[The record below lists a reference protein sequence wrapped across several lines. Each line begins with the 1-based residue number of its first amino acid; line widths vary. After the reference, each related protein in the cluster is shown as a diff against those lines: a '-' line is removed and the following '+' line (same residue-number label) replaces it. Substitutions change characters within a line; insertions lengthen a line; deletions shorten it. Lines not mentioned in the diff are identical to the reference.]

1 MLEYFANGTTLDKS
15 LFLMLAGMAGVFSV
29 LIIFFV
35 LIKVLIKL
43 FLKKVTINY
52 LIIIKLLMRYLQF

>member
-43 FLKKVTINY
+43 FPEEGNN
-52 LIIIKLLMRYLQF
+52 